1 MLRLGKPLSHI
12 LSGGYTMDKPT
23 DICEEIELKR
33 LEMHEAGTLH
43 GLMSPEVLRVSQEL
57 DLLLNDFNKRLNREC
72 G

>member
-1 MLRLGKPLSHI
+1 
-12 LSGGYTMDKPT
+12 MDKPT
-23 DICEEIELKR
+23 DICEEIEIKR
-33 LEMHEAGTLH
+33 LEMHEAGTVH